1 MIMRY
6 AQSFMAA
13 VGQDKHERLKFLL
26 LSLSFFLVIGSYTL
40 IKELRDSI
48 FVAIVGREYVPVA
61 RILETFLLIPAIFF
75 YAYLVDRLRRYQLLY
90 VYAAFYGIVGFI
102 CASVLGDSLI
112 GLQNTDASPNRLF
125 GWFFYFF
132 VEGYAP
138 FVVSLFWAFAN
149 SVNSPETAK
158 NNYAWMVSG
167 SKIGGML
174 SAGFAWWLLG
184 WHFADGKRMF
194 TDVVNHQ
201 LLLCFFSCMVILVP
215 VVIYFLMK
223 KVPGRYLHGYEAVY
237 QFEKDHEKK
246 EEESGKVGLLTGLS
260 MLIKQPYVFG
270 IFGMLFF
277 YEMVNTILG
286 YHRLGVIESSA
297 TNVSDFSFK
306 LFEQAFML
314 HFIGFLISVIGT
326 RALLRWLGEERCLIL
341 IPIVTGGLLWYF
353 ILSSNILVY
362 VLVKSFNY
370 AFAQPVRE
378 SLYIPT
384 VKEIKF
390 KSKSWIDAFGAKL
403 ARGSGS
409 GVNMLTVF
417 MGAGAGFASGL
428 FGSIILLW
436 VITAALLGRRY
447 TKAIAANE
455 VIGQEE

>member
-1 MIMRY
+1 MRY
-6 AQSFMAA
+6 AQSFMDAI
-13 VGQDKHERLKFLL
+13 GHDKHERLKFFL

-48 FVAIVGREYVPVA
+48 FVAIVGREYVPIA

-90 VYAAFYGIVGFI
+90 VYTAFYGIVGFI
-102 CASVLGDSLI
+102 CASILGHSTI
-112 GLQNTDASPNRLF
+112 GLQNTDSSSTRLF

-132 VEGYAP
+132 VEGFAP

-158 NNYAWMVSG
+158 NNYAWMVSF
-167 SKIGGML
+167 SKVGGMM

-184 WHFADGKRMF
+184 WQFADGTRMF
-194 TDVVNHQ
+194 SDVVNHQ
-201 LLLCFFSCMVILVP
+201 LLLCFFSCMLILVP
-215 VVIYFLMK
+215 AVIYFLMK

-237 QFEKDHEKK
+237 QFEKEHEKK
-246 EEESGKVGLLTGLS
+246 DEEGKIGLFAGLS
-260 MLIKQPYVFG
+260 MLVKHPYVFG

-277 YEMVNTILG
+277 YEMINTILG
-286 YHRLGVIESSA
+286 YHRLGVIKSSA
-297 TNVSDFSFK
+297 TTVSDFSFK
-306 LFEQAFML
+306 LFEQAFVL
-314 HFIGFLISVIGT
+314 HLIGFLISVIGT
-326 RALLRWLGEERCLIL
+326 RALLRYLGEEICLIL
-341 IPIVTGGLLWYF
+341 IPLVTGGMLWYF

-409 GVNMLTVF
+409 GINMLTVF
-417 MGAGAGFASGL
+417 IGAGATFASSV
-428 FGSIILLW
+428 FASIIFLW
-436 VITAALLGRRY
+436 VLTAALLGRRY
-447 TKAIAANE
+447 TKAIANNE
-455 VIGQEE
+455 VIGQE